1 MLRKASNQT
10 TESNTDNRPC
20 SCLTFKNQVTSS
32 YVVDCKRDTGDK
44 MAGSAGDSRAE
55 GAGLVTSPVGAPP
68 PDSREVMAWLGAP
81 ALVRAGVV

>member
-1 MLRKASNQT
+1 
-10 TESNTDNRPC
+10 
-20 SCLTFKNQVTSS
+20 
-32 YVVDCKRDTGDK
+32 

-55 GAGLVTSPVGAPP
+55 GEGLVTSPVGAPP